1 MLVIFADSFPIRFS
15 VTSAALQ
22 FQLNG
27 NLFYVLFAIYGAIL
41 LSELVGDRS
50 IFMIGSL
57 TMRFST
63 LSIFCGFA
71 AAFAVKM
78 FVAVLLG
85 RIIAELPQNFVTLT
99 SAITF
104 FITAMIL
111 WFKKKDSESKARADK
126 ARLSKGAVFTFLA
139 VVFSEWADPGQIM
152 AATLTARYK
161 LPVVV
166 WIAGTLALISK
177 GVLALALGRGLRKRV
192 PMHWLR
198 PVSAIVCLALAIFSV
213 IERK

>member
-1 MLVIFADSFPIRFS
+1 MNVNLV
-15 VTSAALQ
+15 
-22 FQLNG
+22 
-27 NLFYVLFAIYGAIL
+27 YVIFAIYGAIL

-57 TMRFST
+57 TVRFSA

-104 FITAMIL
+104 FITAMII
-111 WFKKKDSESKARADK
+111 WFKKEDSESIPNENEARI
-126 ARLSKGAVFTFLA
+126 SKGALFTFLA
-139 VVFSEWADPGQIM
+139 ILFSEWGDPGQIM
-152 AATLTARYK
+152 AATLTARYR

-166 WIAGTLALISK
+166 WLAGTLALITK
-177 GVLALALGRGLRKRV
+177 GVLALALGRGLRNRV

-198 PVSAIVCLALAIFSV
+198 PVSAIVCLALAVFSV
-213 IERK
+213 IERR